1 MKRMKTLLLLIMLAA
16 GGQIFAAAPA
26 TDIANAAKPPE
37 QEAYRRYPKPPERW
51 HDPFGVYWKEAR
63 PVDFVY
69 LGPAQLGGGI
79 FSCVGYTVMWPGKLI
94 WNTCTWDF
102 SDEDA
107 FFPPVDFA
115 SKYCGIAGS
124 YVLGS
129 PFWLLEKA
137 FWDGPVW
144 LFSGSGGGEPKQAP
158 VTAGIPKS

>member
-1 MKRMKTLLLLIMLAA
+1 MKEIKIFLMLLILAA
-16 GGQIFAAAPA
+16 GLPA
-26 TDIANAAKPPE
+26 FSASEVNVPASSPKPSE
-37 QEAYRRYPKPPERW
+37 DVYRRYPKPPERW

-79 FSCVGYTVMWPGKLI
+79 FSLAGYTVMWPGKLI
-94 WNTCTWDF
+94 WNTCNWDF

-107 FFPPVDFA
+107 FFPPIDFA
-115 SKYCGIAGS
+115 SRYCGVAGC

-144 LFSGSGGGEPKQAP
+144 LFSGSDDKKQEPA
-158 VTAGIPKS
+158 TAGIPKA

>member
-1 MKRMKTLLLLIMLAA
+1 MKEIKTFLLLIMLAA
-16 GGQIFAAAPA
+16 GLPDAWADSTEAVPA
-26 TDIANAAKPPE
+26 NTPKQTEKDM
-37 QEAYRRYPKPPERW
+37 YRRYPKPPERW

-69 LGPAQLGGGI
+69 LGPAQVGGGI
-79 FSCVGYTVMWPGKLI
+79 FSCIGYTVMWPGKLI
-94 WNTCTWDF
+94 WNTCRWDF

-107 FFPPVDFA
+107 FFPPIDFS
-115 SKYCGIAGS
+115 SKYCGVAGC

-144 LFSGSGGGEPKQAP
+144 LFSGSGKDKQNPA
-158 VTAGIPKS
+158 TAEIPKV

>member
-1 MKRMKTLLLLIMLAA
+1 MKEIKTFVLLIMLTA
-16 GGQIFAAAPA
+16 GLTVFSEVAPA
-26 TDIANAAKPPE
+26 SSPKPSE
-37 QEAYRRYPKPPERW
+37 DVYRRYPKPPERW

-79 FSCVGYTVMWPGKLI
+79 FSFIGYTVMWPGKLI
-94 WNTCTWDF
+94 WNTCNWDF
-102 SDEDA
+102 SDEVA
-107 FFPPVDFA
+107 FFPPIDFS
-115 SKYCGIAGS
+115 SKYCGVAGC

-144 LFSGSGGGEPKQAP
+144 LFSGSSNKKQEP
-158 VTAGIPKS
+158 VTTGIPKA

>member
-1 MKRMKTLLLLIMLAA
+1 MKEIMTFVLLIMLTA
-16 GGQIFAAAPA
+16 GLPVFSEVAPA
-26 TDIANAAKPPE
+26 SSPKPSE
-37 QEAYRRYPKPPERW
+37 DVYRRYPKPPERW

-79 FSCVGYTVMWPGKLI
+79 FSFIGYTVMWPGKLI
-94 WNTCTWDF
+94 WNTCNWDF

-107 FFPPVDFA
+107 FFPPIDFS
-115 SKYCGIAGS
+115 SKYCGVAGC

-144 LFSGSGGGEPKQAP
+144 LFSGSSNTKQEP
-158 VTAGIPKS
+158 VTTGIPKA

>member
-1 MKRMKTLLLLIMLAA
+1 MKRMKALLLLIMLAA
-16 GGQIFAAAPA
+16 GGAAFAAAQETEP
-26 TDIANAAKPPE
+26 ANAAKPPE

-51 HDPFGVYWKEAR
+51 HDPFGVYWKDAR

-69 LGPAQLGGGI
+69 LAPAQLGGGI

-107 FFPPVDFA
+107 FFPPIDFA
-115 SKYCGIAGS
+115 SKYCGVAGC

-144 LFSGSGGGEPKQAP
+144 LFSGSGDKKQEPA
-158 VTAGIPKS
+158 TAGIPKA

>member
-1 MKRMKTLLLLIMLAA
+1 MKEIKTFVLLIMLTA
-16 GGQIFAAAPA
+16 GLPVFSEVAPA
-26 TDIANAAKPPE
+26 SSPKPSE
-37 QEAYRRYPKPPERW
+37 DVYRRYPKPPERW

-79 FSCVGYTVMWPGKLI
+79 FSFIGYTVMWPGKLI
-94 WNTCTWDF
+94 WNTCNWDF

-107 FFPPVDFA
+107 FFPPIDFS
-115 SKYCGIAGS
+115 SKYCGVAGC

-144 LFSGSGGGEPKQAP
+144 LFSGSSNTKQEP
-158 VTAGIPKS
+158 VTTGIPKA

>member
-1 MKRMKTLLLLIMLAA
+1 MKEIKTFVLLIMLTA
-16 GGQIFAAAPA
+16 GLTVFSEVAPA
-26 TDIANAAKPPE
+26 SSPKPSE
-37 QEAYRRYPKPPERW
+37 DVYRRYPKPPERW

-79 FSCVGYTVMWPGKLI
+79 FSFIGYTVMWPGKLI
-94 WNTCTWDF
+94 WNTCNWDF

-107 FFPPVDFA
+107 FFPPIDFS
-115 SKYCGIAGS
+115 SKYCGVAGC

-144 LFSGSGGGEPKQAP
+144 LFSGSSNKKQEP
-158 VTAGIPKS
+158 VTTGIPKA